1 MSHTFNVFLIGPM
14 GAGKSTI
21 GRLLSAELNLEFVD
35 SDREIE
41 QRCGANIPW
50 IFDKEGEDGFRSRE
64 ESVIDDLTQTSS
76 ILLATG
82 GGVVMREP
90 NRLHLASRGTV
101 VYLRTSVEQQ
111 LARTSRDKNRP
122 LLQTESPKQVLTDL
136 FSLRDPLYQEVADIV
151 IQTDQRNP
159 KNVVNEIIRRLAEN
173 NIIDT
178 NDEDTYR

>member
-1 MSHTFNVFLIGPM
+1 MSQTLNLYLIGPM

-21 GRLLSAELNLEFVD
+21 GRLLSSELELEFID

-41 QRCGANIPW
+41 LRCGTNIPW
-50 IFDKEGEDGFRSRE
+50 IFDKEGESGFRDRE
-64 ESVIDDLTQTSS
+64 EFAIDELTQRTG

-82 GGVVMREP
+82 GGVVMRP
-90 NRLHLASRGTV
+90 ANRAYLAGRGTV
-101 VYLRTSVEQQ
+101 IYLRTSVEQQ

-122 LLQTESPKQVLTDL
+122 LLQTENPKQVLSDL
-136 FSLRDPLYQEVADIV
+136 FAIRDPLYQEVADIV

-159 KNVVNEIIRRLAEN
+159 KNVVNEIIKRLVES
-173 NIIDT
+173 NIIDA

>member
-1 MSHTFNVFLIGPM
+1 MSQTLNLYLIGPM

-21 GRLLSAELNLEFVD
+21 GRLLSSELELEFID

-41 QRCGANIPW
+41 LRCGTNIPW
-50 IFDKEGEDGFRSRE
+50 IFDKEGESGFRDRE
-64 ESVIDDLTQTSS
+64 ECAIDELTQREG

-82 GGVVMREP
+82 GGVVMRP
-90 NRLHLASRGTV
+90 ANRSHLAGRGTV

-122 LLQTESPKQVLTDL
+122 LLQTESPKQVLSDL
-136 FSLRDPLYQEVADIV
+136 FAIRDPLYQEVADIV

-159 KNVVNEIIRRLAEN
+159 KNVVNEIIKRLVES
-173 NIIDT
+173 NIIDDS
-178 NDEDTYR
+178 DEDTYR